1 MNAVWN
7 SLKNTA
13 LLIAAIAFASCGE
26 DEGYYALK
34 NPAEGFDGTVL
45 EYLESKPGV
54 YDSLLRVVQRL
65 GLEDVLRDSTVTLF
79 APSNTSFQ
87 LALTNLNNLRKRN
100 DKEPEYLIN
109 IDEVQLDTMMAQYII
124 RGNYPTDSLVLKDGL
139 RLSSVRFG
147 YPMHARLNDNSS
159 SGFVTGG
166 PTSIQFSDTKR
177 SLFERDWISTTTGS
191 VNLAA
196 SNGVIHVLNPDHV
209 FGFDDFSRRLT
220 YIPPPPNL
228 FFLIGGTFAA
238 EREASAGPDSR
249 EASKYA
255 FDGHPGTKFLIGSM
269 GSVWLQYELNEPA
282 VANAYTITTGYDSET
297 YPERD
302 PADWTL
308 AGSND
313 GEEWVTLDNRLDEE
327 FAQNSITRVYR
338 INNRTAYKFYRL
350 DITRVRSGSTLQ
362 IGDFTVNRDE

>member
-1 MNAVWN
+1 MILLAVWVC
-7 SLKNTA
+7 
-13 LLIAAIAFASCGE
+13 SCAK
-26 DEGYYALK
+26 DEGYYGRR
-34 NPAEGFDGTVL
+34 NPNEGFNGTVL
-45 EYLESKPGV
+45 AYLESKPGV
-54 YDSLLRVVQRL
+54 YDSLLRVVRRL
-65 GLEDVLRDSTVTLF
+65 GLEDVLRDSTITVF
-79 APSNTSFQ
+79 APSNASFQ
-87 LALTNLNNLRKRN
+87 LALTNLNNLRKRT
-100 DKEPEYLIN
+100 DKDPEYLEN
-109 IDEVQLDTMMAQYII
+109 VDKVQLDTMVAQYII
-124 RGNYPTDSLVLKDGL
+124 RGRYTSDSLRTKDGL
-139 RLSSVRFG
+139 RLFSTRFG

-159 SGFVTGG
+159 SGFINGG
-166 PTSIQFSDTKR
+166 PNSIQFSDTKR

-191 VNLAA
+191 VNIQA
-196 SNGVIHVLNPDHV
+196 SNGVVHVLTPDHV

-228 FFLIGGTFAA
+228 FFLIGGTYMA
-238 EREASAGPDSR
+238 EREAGAGPDSR

-255 FDGHPGTKFLIGSM
+255 FDGHPGTKFLIGGM

-308 AGSND
+308 SGSND
-313 GEEWVTLDNRLDEE
+313 GENWVMLDNRLDEE

-350 DITRVRSGSTLQ
+350 NITRVRSGSTLQ

>member
-1 MNAVWN
+1 MILLAVWVC
-7 SLKNTA
+7 
-13 LLIAAIAFASCGE
+13 SCAK
-26 DEGYYALK
+26 DEGYYGRR
-34 NPAEGFDGTVL
+34 NPNEGFNGTVL
-45 EYLESKPGV
+45 AYLESKPGV
-54 YDSLLRVVQRL
+54 YDSLLRAVRRL
-65 GLEDVLRDSTVTLF
+65 GLEDVLRDSTITVF
-79 APSNTSFQ
+79 APSNASFQ
-87 LALTNLNNLRKRN
+87 LALTNLNNLRKRT
-100 DKEPEYLIN
+100 DKDPEYLEN
-109 IDEVQLDTMMAQYII
+109 VDKVQLDTMVAQYII
-124 RGNYPTDSLVLKDGL
+124 RGRYTSDSLRTKDGL
-139 RLSSVRFG
+139 RLFSTRFG

-159 SGFVTGG
+159 SGFINGG
-166 PTSIQFSDTKR
+166 PNSIQFSDTKR

-191 VNLAA
+191 VNIQA
-196 SNGVIHVLNPDHV
+196 SNGVVHVLTPDHV

-228 FFLIGGTFAA
+228 FFLIGGTYMA
-238 EREASAGPDSR
+238 EREAGAGPDSR

-255 FDGHPGTKFLIGSM
+255 FDGHPGTKFLIGGM

-308 AGSND
+308 SGSND
-313 GEEWVTLDNRLDEE
+313 GENWVMLDNRLDEE

-350 DITRVRSGSTLQ
+350 NITRVRSGSTLQ

>member
-7 SLKNTA
+7 CLKYTVLA
-13 LLIAAIAFASCGE
+13 AAIMVASCGK
-26 DEGYYALK
+26 DEGYYSSK
-34 NPAEGFDGTVL
+34 DPAEGFDGTVL
-45 EYLESKPGV
+45 EYLESKPGI
-54 YDSLLRVVQRL
+54 YDSLLRVVRRL
-65 GLEDVLRDSTVTLF
+65 GLEDVLRDSTVTVF
-79 APSNTSFQ
+79 APSNASFQ

-100 DKEPEYLIN
+100 DKEPEYLAN
-109 IDEVQLDTMMAQYII
+109 IDEVQLDTMVAQYII
-124 RGNYPTDSLVLKDGL
+124 RGRYPSDSLASKDGL
-139 RLSSVRFG
+139 TLSSVRFG

-159 SGFVTGG
+159 SGFVNGG
-166 PTSIQFSDTKR
+166 PVSIQFSDTKR
-177 SLFERDWISTTTGS
+177 SLFERDWISTKTGS

-196 SNGVIHVLNPDHV
+196 ANGVVHVLNPDHV

-228 FFLIGGTFAA
+228 FFLIGGSYQA

-249 EASKYA
+249 EASKYV

-269 GSVWLQYELNEPA
+269 GSVWLQYELSEPA

-308 AGSND
+308 SASMD
-313 GEEWVTLDNRLDEE
+313 GENWVTLDNRLDEE

-338 INNRTAYKFYRL
+338 INNRTAYTFYRL
-350 DITRVRSGSTLQ
+350 NITRVRSGSTLQ
-362 IGDFTVNRDE
+362 IGDFTVNRDEQ